1 MTRFPICFS
10 ITLALPLSLLLCAG
24 CGSDP
29 DRTVVVSA
37 NQGNVII
44 KKEPNPL
51 ASEAQA
57 APAPAPAPTSPTTKE
72 TAQQRRIDELEAQQR
87 SLQAEI
93 ERLKAEKK

>member
-1 MTRFPICFS
+1 MMTRFS
-10 ITLALPLSLLLCAG
+10 MTLALPLSFLFCIG

-51 ASEAQA
+51 AGEARYA
-57 APAPAPAPTSPTTKE
+57 PTPAPASPTTKE
-72 TAQQRRIDELEAQQR
+72 TAQQRRIDDLEAQQR

-93 ERLKAEKK
+93 ERLKREKPTTAQ

>member
-1 MTRFPICFS
+1 MMTRFGS
-10 ITLALPLSLLLCAG
+10 IASLLLPLLFCVS
-24 CGSDP
+24 CGTDT
-29 DRTVVVSA
+29 DRTVVVSG

-51 ASEAQA
+51 AGEAHY
-57 APAPAPAPTSPTTKE
+57 APAPTSPTTKE